1 MDPFLALLILALV
14 VMVGLLAW
22 LGQRRNSSQGDGDNP
37 DYHILHS
44 EYHSGVGGGENR
56 TWKVP
61 KDPQAYARLFIPKDK
76 DR

>member
-1 MDPFLALLILALV
+1 MDAFLALLIVALV
-14 VMVGLLAW
+14 AMVAALAW
-22 LGQRRNSSQGDGDNP
+22 LGQRRNTGQGEDANP

-56 TWKVP
+56 TWKIP

-76 DR
+76 TK